1 MKLIIKSFSGEE
13 LFKIKC
19 KKTYSVYS
27 VIIKCRKE
35 MPNIFKLVSFV
46 PVYRELNQLKSVEE
60 EGITKNEE
68 LYIIVN
74 DKLQD
79 TINNLTQNGNALQY
93 VSDEL
98 KNDKEVVLAA
108 ITEDGRAL
116 EYASDELKNDKEVVL
131 AAVTQYGRALEY
143 ASDELKND
151 KDVVLAAVTEDGWA
165 LQYSSDEEGIT
176 KNDELYIIV
185 NDK

>member
-93 VSDEL
+93 ASDEFKNDKEL
-98 KNDKEVVLAA
+98 VLAAVTQNGWSLEYLCEELRNDKEVVLAAVKNCGMALNHASEELRNDKEVVLAA
-108 ITEDGRAL
+108 ITEDGW
-116 EYASDELKNDKEVVL
+116 S
-131 AAVTQYGRALEY
+131 
-143 ASDELKND
+143 
-151 KDVVLAAVTEDGWA
+151 
-165 LQYSSDEEGIT
+165 
-176 KNDELYIIV
+176 IILLCI
-185 NDK
+185 